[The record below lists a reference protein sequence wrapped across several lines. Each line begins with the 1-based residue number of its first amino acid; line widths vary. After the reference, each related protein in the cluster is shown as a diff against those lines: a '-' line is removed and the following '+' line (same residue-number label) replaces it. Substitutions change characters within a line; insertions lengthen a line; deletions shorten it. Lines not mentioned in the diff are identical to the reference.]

1 MKRIVVKIGS
11 NVLTGPDKSIDKD
24 IMLSLVGQVVTLRQ
38 KGYQVILVSSGA
50 VACGRSMLR
59 IKAKLDSVEQRQLYS
74 AVGQARLMG
83 MYQDMFSEKGI
94 ITGQVLTMKESFSTR
109 REYLN
114 QRSCMEV
121 MLSCGVI
128 PIVNENDTISVTEL
142 MFTDNDELSGLVATM
157 MDAQQLVILSNVDGI
172 YNGNP
177 NDPDTSV
184 IPEIKPGDDISCYI
198 GTVKSGFGRGGMQ
211 TKYSIAR
218 KVAGEGV
225 RVTIANGKR
234 ENILTDLILK
244 DGKNVPHTVFV
255 PAESGTSSFRKW
267 IANSQGFAKGEVRID
282 GNAVKVLKGK
292 NAASLLLVGVTAVE
306 GDFEEGDIIAV
317 LDPNGK
323 RIAVGVSSYSSAE
336 AVSNM
341 GKHDMRPI
349 IHYDSLFIE

>member
-11 NVLTGPDKSIDKD
+11 NVLTGTDKSIDRNV
-24 IMLSLVGQVVTLRQ
+24 MSALVDQVAVLRQ
-38 KGYQVILVSSGA
+38 KGWQVILVSSGA

-177 NDPDTSV
+177 DDPETSV
-184 IPEIKPGDDISCYI
+184 IREIKPDDDISCYI

-218 KVAGEGV
+218 KVASEGV

-234 ENILTDLILK
+234 GNILTDLILK
-244 DGKNVPHTVFV
+244 DGADVPHSVFV
-255 PAESGTSSFRKW
+255 PSKDKASSFRKW
-267 IANSQGFAKGEVRID
+267 IANSQGFAKGNVRTDADAARI
-282 GNAVKVLKGK
+282 LKGK
-292 NAASLLLVGVTAVE
+292 NAASLLPVGVTAVE

-336 AVSNM
+336 ARACI
-341 GKHDMRPI
+341 GKHDMRPL